1 MTKYSKVLMLVGL
14 SLSGCSTNTAKYD
27 RTYMMRVE
35 QMKLE
40 TASIELSN
48 AKRDQILKDQERICK
63 WYQGVVLEC
72 QVRNTNHL
80 YSTKYSS
87 KMANCLSGMGVQ
99 NSVNYCGYR

>member
-14 SLSGCSTNTAKYD
+14 SLSGCST
-27 RTYMMRVE
+27 MMRVE